1 MSYDIRIAEPVI
13 SDEDIRMVVGA
24 LRERRLSGGKY
35 VALFEAD
42 LSAYLGG
49 AEVVVVNSGT
59 ASLHISIMALGIRPG
74 DEIITTPFSITAT
87 SNVIVHMGAKPV
99 FADINPKTFNLDPQY
114 VEGKVTEKTSAIMP
128 IDYGG
133 QVCDM
138 DELNEIAERHDLL
151 VIEDAAPALGAIYG
165 DRKAGTIGDAAGFS
179 FFPDKNITTGEGGAA
194 VFRESKHAE
203 TARILRKHGA
213 QRRYHNT
220 LIGYNWKMPDFAA
233 ALGISQLKRLDSIIK
248 EKRRLARRYS
258 DAFEKIDGIQ
268 PPYVEPRNE
277 HSYTIYSILLDSF
290 ESRQKTK
297 RRLTE
302 EGIET
307 RINFPP
313 IHEQPAFVGEFGN
326 MGRYPVAERAG
337 RRILGLPI
345 YPGLTETQQ
354 DLVIDTIRRVVR
366 Q

>member
-1 MSYDIRIAEPVI
+1 MSYDIRIAEPVVT
-13 SDEDIRMVVGA
+13 DDDIRAVVEA

-35 VALFEAD
+35 VALFEEE

-59 ASLHISIMALGIRPG
+59 ASLHISIMALGIKPG
-74 DEIITTPFSITAT
+74 NEVITTPFSITAT

-99 FADINPKTFNLDPQY
+99 FADINPRTFNLDPQH
-114 VEGKVTEKTSAIMP
+114 VEEKITERTSAIMP

-138 DELNEIAERHDLL
+138 DELNEIAERHGLL
-151 VIEDAAPALGAIYG
+151 VIEDSAPALGAIYRN
-165 DRKAGTIGDAAGFS
+165 RKAGTIGDAAGFS

-194 VFRESKHAE
+194 VFREPEHAE

-213 QRRYHNT
+213 RGRYHNT

-258 DAFEKIDGIQ
+258 DAFEKMEGVQ
-268 PPYVEPRNE
+268 PPYVEAWNE
-277 HSYTIYSILLDSF
+277 HSYTIYSILLDSLK
-290 ESRQKTK
+290 SRQKTK
-297 RRLTE
+297 RRLAKKSV
-302 EGIET
+302 ET

-313 IHEQPAFVGEFGN
+313 IHEQPAFIKEFAD
-326 MGRYPVAERAG
+326 MGRYPSAERAG
-337 RRILGLPI
+337 ERILGLPI
-345 YPGLTETQQ
+345 YSGLTEEQQ
-354 DLVIDTIRRVVR
+354 ELIIDTIESAVRR
-366 Q
+366 

>member
-13 SDEDIRMVVGA
+13 TDDDIRAVVEA

-35 VALFEAD
+35 VALFEAE
-42 LSAYLGG
+42 LSTYLGR

-59 ASLHISIMALGIRPG
+59 ASLHISLMALGIKPG
-74 DEIITTPFSITAT
+74 DEVITTPFSITAT
-87 SNVIVHMGAKPV
+87 SNVIVHMGARPV
-99 FADINPKTFNLDPQY
+99 FADINPRTFNLDPGC
-114 VEGKVTEKTSAIMP
+114 VKEKLTEKTAAIMP

-138 DELNEIAERHDLL
+138 DELNEIAERHGIFM
-151 VIEDAAPALGAIYG
+151 IEDAAPALGGLYKG
-165 DRKAGTIGDAAGFS
+165 RKAGTLGDAGGFS

-194 VFRESKHAE
+194 VFRESEHAE

-213 QRRYHNT
+213 RERYHNT

-233 ALGISQLKRLDSIIK
+233 ALGISQFKRLDLIIK

-258 DAFEKIDGIQ
+258 EAFEKMEGVQ
-268 PPYVEPRNE
+268 PPYIEPWNE
-277 HSYTIYSILLDSF
+277 HGYTIYSILLDSLK
-290 ESRQKTK
+290 SRQKTK
-297 RRLTE
+297 RHLTE

-313 IHEQPAFVGEFGN
+313 IHKQPAFIEEFPD
-326 MGRYPVAERAG
+326 MGRYPSAERAG
-337 RRILGLPI
+337 ERILGLPI
-345 YPGLTETQQ
+345 YPGLMEEQQ
-354 DLVIDTIRRVVR
+354 ELIIDTIGDAVG
-366 Q
+366 